1 MQAVFKQVFK
11 RQIGKQETGVET
23 AMAAINAVTDL
34 SVEGDIG
41 VVTLNSPPVNALSA
55 AVREG
60 LKGAFDAAI
69 ADPAVQAI
77 VLICE
82 GKTFIAGADI
92 TEFGKAMTGPSL
104 QDVQNV
110 IENSPKPVVAAIHG
124 TVLGG
129 GLEVA
134 LVAHYRV
141 AVPSAKAGLPE
152 VNIGLLPGAG
162 GTQRLP
168 RIVGVEKA
176 LEMVTSGQ
184 HVPAKAALAMGLFDS
199 LVEEGALRDG
209 AIAFAR
215 VVLAEGRP
223 LNKVRELND
232 KVEAARGK
240 PEIFADFRKA
250 NAKKFRGFM
259 APENNIKCI
268 EAAVNL
274 PFDEGLKE
282 ERRLFMEL
290 MTGSQSAAQ
299 RYVFFAERQAA
310 KIPDVPDDTPLIPVK
325 KVGVIGAGTMGG
337 GISMNFLNAGIPVTI
352 IEAKQENLER
362 GVGII
367 RKNYENTAKKG
378 RLTQDDVEKR
388 MALLTPSMNLEDL
401 ADCDLIIEAVFELME
416 IKKEVFGKLDKIA
429 KPGAILAS
437 NTSYL
442 DIDVIAASTSRPES
456 VIGLHFFSPANVMR
470 LLEIVRGEKTD
481 KSVIATSMQI
491 GKKIGKVAVL
501 VGNCHGFVG
510 NRMLA
515 ERQREAGKLILEGA
529 TPWQADRVIQTFG
542 LPMGPFQMAD
552 LAGLDLGWNRET
564 SRGETIRD
572 RLCEIDRRGQKT
584 GAGFYDYDAARK
596 ATPSPLVE
604 DLIAELAAAQGVVRR
619 EVTDQ
624 EILERCLYPMVNEGA
639 RILEERKAQRASDI
653 DVVWTCG
660 YGWPRWRGGPMFWA
674 DTIGLKTVVEG
685 LRRHAPAFGDDLQI
699 SPLLERLASEGGRLS
714 DV

>member
-1 MQAVFKQVFK
+1 
-11 RQIGKQETGVET
+11 
-23 AMAAINAVTDL
+23 MAAINAVTDF
-34 SVEGDIG
+34 SVEGDVG

-55 AVREG
+55 VVREG
-60 LKGAFDAAI
+60 LKGAFEAAI
-69 ADPAVQAI
+69 ADPAVKAI
-77 VLICE
+77 VLICD

-110 IENSPKPVVAAIHG
+110 IENAPKPVVAAIHG
-124 TVLGG
+124 TALGG

-184 HVPAKAALAMGLFDS
+184 HVPAKAAHAMGLFDE
-199 LVEEGALRDG
+199 LVEEGKLREG

-215 VVLAEGRP
+215 KVVAENRP

-240 PEIFADFRKA
+240 PEIFEAFRKA

-259 APENNIKCI
+259 APENNIKCV

-310 KIPDVPDDTPLIPVK
+310 KIPDVPDDTPTIPVK

-337 GISMNFLNAGIPVTI
+337 GIAMNFLNASIPVTI
-352 IEAKQENLER
+352 IEAKKENLDR
-362 GVGII
+362 GVGVI

-388 MALLTPSMNLEDL
+388 MALLTPSMEMEAL
-401 ADCDLIIEAVFELME
+401 ADCDMIIEAVFELME
-416 IKKEVFGKLDKIA
+416 IKKEVFAKLDKIA
-429 KPGAILAS
+429 KPGAILAT

-442 DIDVIAASTSRPES
+442 DVNEIAAVTSRPES
-456 VIGLHFFSPANVMR
+456 VIGTHFFSPANVMR
-470 LLEIVRGEKTD
+470 LLEVVRTD
-481 KSVIATSMQI
+481 HSSNAVIATSMKLA
-491 GKKIGKVAVL
+491 KKIGKVAVL
-501 VGNCHGFVG
+501 VGVCPGFVG
-510 NRMLA
+510 NRMLFQ
-515 ERQREAGKLILEGA
+515 RQNQAQRLVMEGA
-529 TPWQADRVIQTFG
+529 MPWDVDRVLYDFG
-542 LPMGPFQMAD
+542 FPMGPFAMSD
-552 LAGLDLGWNRET
+552 LAGLDIGWNKET
-564 SRGETIRD
+564 SKGETIRD
-572 RLCEIDRRGQKT
+572 VLCEMDRRGQKT
-584 GAGFYDYDAARK
+584 GAGYYDYDENRNAK
-596 ATPSPLVE
+596 PSPFTEKVINDFIVKSGANPRKISDE
-604 DLIAELAAAQGVVRR
+604 
-619 EVTDQ
+619 
-624 EILERCLYPMVNEGA
+624 EILERCIYPMINEGVK
-639 RILEERKAQRASDI
+639 ILEEGKAIRASDI
-653 DVVWTCG
+653 DVVWQNG
-660 YGWPRWRGGPMFWA
+660 YGWPVYRGGPMHYG
-674 DTIGLKTVVEG
+674 DQIG
-685 LRRHAPAFGDDLQI
+685 PAKVLAKMQEFQAKMGDQFKPA
-699 SPLLERLASEGGRLS
+699 PLLEKLVSENKKFADL
-714 DV
+714 